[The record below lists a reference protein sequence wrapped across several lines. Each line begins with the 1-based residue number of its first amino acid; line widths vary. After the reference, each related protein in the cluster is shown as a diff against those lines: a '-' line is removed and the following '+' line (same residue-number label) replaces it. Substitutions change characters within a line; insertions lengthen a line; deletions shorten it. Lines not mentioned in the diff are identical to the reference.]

1 MSHEHRTRTT
11 IRRRVALFVGVDS
24 LVLLYRG
31 PTGNLTAEVVFL
43 DNEDKVTR
51 YFAHYG

>member
-1 MSHEHRTRTT
+1 MTPQS
-11 IRRRVALFVGVDS
+11 GVDS
-24 LVLLYRG
+24 LVLHSRG
-31 PTGNLTAEVVFL
+31 ATGNLAAEVVFL